1 MGLECFDEWT
11 RKDEGSDMTWT
22 QIIIYALVQG
32 ITELFPVSSVGHAV
46 ILPYLAGWT
55 DISGNK
61 QFLPFVV
68 MLHLGTAFAL
78 LIYFWR
84 DWLNLIRALFVPRAK
99 ERRLLGRIIMA
110 TIPAA
115 VIGAGL
121 EHKFR
126 QLFPSALSAGI
137 FLIVNGLVLFLA
149 DRLRKNAAHSRF
161 KEIEQV
167 SYPQSFFV
175 GLIQSL
181 ALIPGFSRS
190 GVTMTAGLG
199 VGLSYEEAA
208 RFSFLLATPVI
219 LGAGILEVP
228 KVIKSHSPQMLH
240 FGIVGGIL
248 AGIVAFL
255 STAFLMKYFQS
266 HEVRALR
273 PFGYYSIIVGAIVAV
288 LAALNLHL

>member
-1 MGLECFDEWT
+1 
-11 RKDEGSDMTWT
+11 MTWT

-55 DISGNK
+55 KISGSS

-84 DWLNLIRALFVPRAK
+84 DWLNLVRALFVRKSK

-115 VIGAGL
+115 VIGATL

-126 QLFPSALSAGI
+126 ALFPYALSAGI
-137 FLIVNGLVLFLA
+137 FLVVNGLVLFLA
-149 DRLRKNAAHSRF
+149 DRMRKNAARTQF
-161 KEIEQV
+161 KPIEQV
-167 SYPQSFFV
+167 SYPQSFLI
-175 GLIQSL
+175 GLVQAL

-190 GVTMTAGLG
+190 GVTMTASLG
-199 VGLSYEEAA
+199 VGLSYEESA
-208 RFSFLLATPVI
+208 RFSFLLATPII

-228 KVIKSHSPQMLH
+228 KVIKSHSSQMLH

-255 STAFLMKYFQS
+255 STAFLMKYFQN

-273 PFGYYSIIVGAIVAV
+273 PFGYYSIIVGAIVA
-288 LAALNLHL
+288 LMAAFNIHL

>member
-1 MGLECFDEWT
+1 
-11 RKDEGSDMTWT
+11 MTWT

-46 ILPYLAGWT
+46 ILPYLAGWKN
-55 DISGNK
+55 ISGNT

-68 MLHLGTAFAL
+68 MLHLGTALAL

-84 DWLNLIRALFVPRAK
+84 DWVNLIRALFVRRSK
-99 ERRLLGRIIMA
+99 ERKLLGRIIAA

-115 VIGAGL
+115 VIGAAL

-126 QLFPSALSAGI
+126 ALFPSALSAGL

-149 DRLRKNAAHSRF
+149 DRMRRNAARTRM
-161 KEIEQV
+161 KPIEKI
-167 SYPQSFFV
+167 SYPQSFFI
-175 GLIQSL
+175 GLVQAL

-190 GVTMTAGLG
+190 GVTMTASLG
-199 VGLSYEEAA
+199 VGLDYEEAA
-208 RFSFLLATPVI
+208 RFSFLLATPII

-228 KVIKSHSPQMLH
+228 KMLKSHSTQMLH
-240 FGIVGGIL
+240 FGIVGGLL

-255 STAFLMKYFQS
+255 STAFLMRYFQD

-273 PFGYYSIIVGAIVAV
+273 PFGYYSIVVGAIVAI
-288 LAALNLHL
+288 LAGFHLHP

>member
-1 MGLECFDEWT
+1 
-11 RKDEGSDMTWT
+11 MTWI

-32 ITELFPVSSVGHAV
+32 ITELFPISSVGHAV
-46 ILPYLAGWT
+46 MLPYLAGWNH
-55 DISGNK
+55 ISGNN

-84 DWLNLIRALFVPRAK
+84 DWLNLIRALFTPRAK
-99 ERRLLGRIIMA
+99 ERKLLGRVIVA

-115 VIGAGL
+115 AIGFLL
-121 EHKFR
+121 EHKLR
-126 QLFPSALSAGI
+126 DLFPSALSAGI
-137 FLIVNGLVLFLA
+137 FLVVNGLILFVA
-149 DRLRKNAAHSRF
+149 DRLLKKGSRARL
-161 KEIEQV
+161 KSIEQI
-167 SYPQSFFV
+167 SYPQSFMIGV
-175 GLIQSL
+175 VQSL

-199 VGLSYEEAA
+199 TGMSYEESA

-228 KVIKSHSPQMLH
+228 KVLKSHSPQMVH
-240 FGIVGGIL
+240 FGIVGGLL

-255 STAFLMKYFQS
+255 SVAFLMRYFQQS
-266 HEVRALR
+266 EVKALR
-273 PFGYYSIIVGAIVAV
+273 PFAYYSIIVGAGVAV